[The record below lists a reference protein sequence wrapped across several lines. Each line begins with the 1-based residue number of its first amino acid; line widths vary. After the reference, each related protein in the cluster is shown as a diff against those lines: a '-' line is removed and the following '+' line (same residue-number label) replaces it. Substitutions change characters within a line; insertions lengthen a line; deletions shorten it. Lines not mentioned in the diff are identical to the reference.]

1 MAEALAVVH
10 SCGLAHMDVKPENI
24 YVSRP
29 EGAFKLGDF
38 GLAVPRN
45 SSAMETGDSRCPCL
59 PSQRFCPQPFSH
71 PPLTCLWT
79 LHSIQRVST
88 FRSVLPSVLVHP
100 SLVTLCQYSRV
111 VWKIMC

>member
-1 MAEALAVVH
+1 MVH

-29 EGAFKLGDF
+29 EGTFKLGDF

-71 PPLTCLWT
+71 PSLVYLWT
-79 LHSIQRVST
+79 LHSIQRVSA
-88 FRSVLPSVLVHP
+88 FRSILPPVLVHH
-100 SLVTLCQYSRV
+100 SLVTLCHFSRV
-111 VWKIMC
+111 VRTIMC